1 MCEKEKVSKEQ
12 LILEAAEQE
21 FFSKGYA
28 GARTISIAEHAGVTH
43 AMLHYYYRTKEQ
55 LFDCVVDKN
64 ISQIATT
71 LLSVL
76 GKPDMPLLSR
86 LKESISTHFDLVAN
100 NPLLPRFVMNEIMT
114 RPERCTMI
122 YDKLMT
128 RANGILDKTQVE
140 IDEASKRGEIEWIDA
155 RMLFISILS
164 LNIFPFVAY
173 SFAEDI
179 MNNLITNPKTFLEK
193 RKAENINLIM
203 KRITKR

>member
-1 MCEKEKVSKEQ
+1 
-12 LILEAAEQE
+12 
-21 FFSKGYA
+21 
-28 GARTISIAEHAGVTH
+28 
-43 AMLHYYYRTKEQ
+43 
-55 LFDCVVDKN
+55 
-64 ISQIATT
+64 
-71 LLSVL
+71 
-76 GKPDMPLLSR
+76 
-86 LKESISTHFDLVAN
+86 
-100 NPLLPRFVMNEIMT
+100 
-114 RPERCTMI
+114 MI

-193 RKAENINLIM
+193 RKAENINMIM